1 MDQIDSQRE
10 RAQFEAVWKRVTES
24 SENPYAIAGELHG
37 PEPKQTQRAENYTA
51 TNHSDNRDETEYLAN
66 YLSEEARA
74 AALYQL
80 LAFRVQGGI
89 PAVVCARLQAEAKL
103 FSRKLQTRYFL
114 LTGNCLRL
122 PQVKTPGGTSLDIL
136 YALYQSESS
145 GADALAAIAEN
156 ITNQRI
162 STLFVS
168 MAACKR
174 RRVTALESVIEGLMG
189 SGCCAFR

>member
-37 PEPKQTQRAENYTA
+37 PEPKQTQRAENYAA

-80 LAFRVQGGI
+80 LAFRVK
-89 PAVVCARLQAEAKL
+89 AVFRLSSAHG
-103 FSRKLQTRYFL
+103 FRRKQNFFH
-114 LTGNCLRL
+114 
-122 PQVKTPGGTSLDIL
+122 
-136 YALYQSESS
+136 ESFKR
-145 GADALAAIAEN
+145 AI
-156 ITNQRI
+156 
-162 STLFVS
+162 SF
-168 MAACKR
+168 
-174 RRVTALESVIEGLMG
+174 
-189 SGCCAFR
+189 